1 MIGDNV
7 QFCEFG
13 ICFFVLQRS
22 GVQQRWKEKPKTEA
36 IGNAETVTNKLSGIH
51 IGESTAIWKPK
62 SYGTVSGGA
71 TVTEVESTPVGSGSL
86 SNISRANMLEKFT
99 VDNSTYAHARIR
111 ASFYPKFENEKSDQ
125 EVYDSCLCFLCFY
138 FVIRCYIVEICHLNI

>member
-1 MIGDNV
+1 LPELKI
-7 QFCEFG
+7 CEFG
-13 ICFFVLQRS
+13 FCFFVLQRS
-22 GVQQRWKEKPKTEA
+22 GVQQRWVEKPKTEA
-36 IGNAETVTNKLSGIH
+36 IGNAETVADKLSGIH
-51 IGESTAIWKPK
+51 IAE